1 MIINLIN
8 TTVLDSQSDLN
19 EGWIWRGERH
29 LWHVNDS
36 LGAPKAEDD
45 GKAGTALSA
54 AAAAAVVATAAAL
67 VGEGDFSA
75 LLIFDIYAFCFC
87 SVISLLTLGE
97 ITEIETSF
105 RSKYNIFECI
115 FDFF

>member
-8 TTVLDSQSDLN
+8 TVLDSQSDLN

-36 LGAPKAEDD
+36 LGVPKAEDD

-105 RSKYNIFECI
+105 GSRYNIFE
-115 FDFF
+115 